1 MGCVEFMATAT
12 LDAPLF
18 NCFLYYITI
27 CNPHERLLKAYN
39 SCMTMPISRKKV
51 GKIYHYFKGNVRITN
66 EEEIERINKL
76 VIPPAWKDVQISASK
91 SAKVQARGYDSA
103 GRLQSIYH
111 PTFRIKQ
118 EKLKFDRIL
127 RFATQL
133 PKLRRQVEK
142 DLSRRKLGKEK
153 VLACVVRLIDEAY
166 FRVGNDR
173 YAKENHSY
181 GITTLRSKHA
191 TITSTKVTFDFVGKS
206 GKAHVKTIKD
216 GTLARIIKQLDEL
229 PGYELFRYKDE
240 QGKMHDIHPAD
251 VNAYIKTYM
260 GEEFTAKDFRTWGG
274 TLLATSA
281 LLQEDLENESSAT
294 AKKKLVVST
303 VRRVAKRLGNT
314 PAIARSSYIDP
325 RVIVA
330 YEDGKSLSKVKKA
343 MGTMRPKKYLSVDE
357 QCVLK
362 LLS

>member
-1 MGCVEFMATAT
+1 MSMI
-12 LDAPLF
+12 
-18 NCFLYYITI
+18 IT
-27 CNPHERLLKAYN
+27 
-39 SCMTMPISRKKV
+39 RKKV
-51 GKIYHYFKGNVRITN
+51 GKTYHYFKSDQRITDSSV
-66 EEEIERINKL
+66 IERINAL
-76 VIPPAWKDVQISASK
+76 AIPPAWKNVEIAPAK

-103 GRLQSIYH
+103 GRMQAIYS

-127 RFATQL
+127 RFASEL
-133 PKLRRQVEK
+133 PKLRKQVEK
-142 DLSRRKLGKEK
+142 DLARRKLGKEK
-153 VLACVVRLIDEAY
+153 VLACVVKLIDEAY

-206 GKAHVKTIKD
+206 GKEHVKTIKD
-216 GTLARIIKQLDEL
+216 STLARIIKQLDEL
-229 PGYELFRYKDE
+229 PGHELFRYKDE
-240 QGKMHDIHPAD
+240 QGSMHDIHPAD
-251 VNAYIKTYM
+251 VNAYIKANM

-281 LLQEDLENESSAT
+281 LLQEDLEKESSTT
-294 AKKKLVVST
+294 ARKKLVTAT
-303 VRRVAKRLGNT
+303 VKRVAKRLGNT

-343 MGTMRPKKYLSVDE
+343 MTTMRPKKYLSVDE